1 MEKIIQITAGKGP
14 AECQA
19 VVAKVLKLFLAEAR
33 SNGFLC
39 LVLDREPG
47 VMNGTLKSAT
57 LQLEGANAAD
67 FMQNWRGTIQWIGQS
82 EFRKKHRRKNWFI
95 GLFELDLSHT
105 TFSTREKDFK
115 YETLR
120 SGGPGGQHVNK
131 VSTAVRATHL
141 PSGISVLASE
151 GRSQVFNKKM
161 AKARLINLL
170 KAKQLL
176 EKRKAAKK
184 QWRNHLELER
194 GNPVRVFRGSDFKSE
209 FVSKSYKSQRQKAKL
224 DLKYT
229 VL

>member
-1 MEKIIQITAGKGP
+1 MPPILCKNGEGPFNGLAKANSEKNI
-14 AECQA
+14 
-19 VVAKVLKLFLAEAR
+19 VVKTGSSVFL
-33 SNGFLC
+33 NWTFPIPPFL
-39 LVLDREPG
+39 PG
-47 VMNGTLKSAT
+47 
-57 LQLEGANAAD
+57 
-67 FMQNWRGTIQWIGQS
+67 
-82 EFRKKHRRKNWFI
+82 
-95 GLFELDLSHT
+95 
-105 TFSTREKDFK
+105 EKDFK

-141 PSGISVLASE
+141 PTGISVLASE

-184 QWRNHLELER
+184 QWRNHYELER
-194 GNPVRVFRGSDFKSE
+194 GNPVRVFRGSDFKSQ

-224 DLKYT
+224 DLKSI
-229 VL
+229 VS